1 MNGQYDKKLKD
12 NEFYKI
18 HPEYLPFVGDKF
30 DEFKI
35 LQVGESHY
43 IPQEKGNEELFSI
56 AYFKE
61 HWWEENGC
69 RELNTTATPSSD
81 GKQWYGWYHTEGVV
95 ADYLSGKRRRGH
107 GIFTEMVK
115 LFSRVYT
122 DMPIKSISYE
132 NSQAYHH
139 FAFMNFF
146 QMPSLYRGMSYWDSL
161 LRSAKKIYKDD
172 KEYAKKYACEVWD
185 ETARRSKEVLDHVI
199 DILDPNVI
207 IFTSKSAYIAYIGQ
221 NGKHIGRK
229 GLFCCVHPGCRYWH
243 KPTGDQVGKKEL
255 EQKWNELLGR

>member
-1 MNGQYDKKLKD
+1 MNLTYSKALKQIP
-12 NEFYKI
+12 FYQI

-43 IPQEKGNEELFSI
+43 IPQEKGNEELFLI

-69 RELNTTATPSSD
+69 EEWNTARTAALNEWS
-81 GKQWYGWYHTEGVV
+81 GWYCTKSVV
-95 ADYLSGKRRRGH
+95 DDYLAGKRTRAH

-115 LFSRVYT
+115 LFSRIYT
-122 DMPIKSISYE
+122 DTPIHSITKE

-172 KEYAKKYACEVWD
+172 KKCAEKYACEVWD
-185 ETARRSKEVLDHVI
+185 ETARRSKNVLDQVI
-199 DILDPNVI
+199 DILDPQVI
-207 IFTSKSAYIAYIGQ
+207 IFTSNSAYEEYIRQ
-221 NGKHIGRK
+221 NGKHVGRN
-229 GLFCCVHPGCRYWH
+229 GLFHCVHPGCRYWH
-243 KPTGDQVGKKEL
+243 KPTANQIGKQEL
-255 EQKWNELLGR
+255 ENKLNALL